1 MFFVL
6 SPAKSLNA
14 QCKDYEI
21 NDRPV
26 FMEDTA
32 ELVDIMKRQAP
43 QSIRELMGV
52 SDTIA
57 RLNYERFQ
65 SFKIPY
71 KNESSYPAI
80 MLFDGDVYKNIKTE
94 EWSNDDFEFAH
105 NHGFILSGLYG
116 LMRPLDR
123 ILPYRLEMGTS
134 LENGRGRNLYAFW
147 GDLITNHL
155 KSRLQGKPLINLA
168 SKEYFK
174 SIKVKNLDSEV
185 IQVDFKEW
193 RDGKLKMIGFNAKR
207 ARGMMANYIVRERID
222 KLDDLKDFNQEGY
235 RFSAEDS
242 SASTYLFIRS

>member
-1 MFFVL
+1 MYFIL

-21 NDRPV
+21 DDRPA

-43 QSIRELMGV
+43 QSIKELMGV

-57 RLNYERFQ
+57 QLNYERFQ
-65 SFKIPY
+65 SFEIPY
-71 KNESSYPAI
+71 KNTSSYPAI
-80 MLFDGDVYKNIKTE
+80 MLFDGDVYKNIKTD
-94 EWSNDDFEFAH
+94 EWNNDDFEFAH

-134 LENGRGRNLYAFW
+134 LENGRGKNLYAFW
-147 GDLITNHL
+147 GDRITNHL
-155 KSRLQGKPLINLA
+155 QSRLKGKPLINLA

-174 SIKVKNLDSEV
+174 SIKLKALESEV

-207 ARGMMANYIVRERID
+207 ARGMMADYIVRERID
-222 KLDDLKDFNQEGY
+222 KPDDLKAFNQEGY
-235 RFSAEDS
+235 QFSVEDS
-242 SASTYLFIRS
+242 SASNYLFIR